1 MRLIDADL
9 LKKYML
15 NNGKE
20 VERFLQY
27 IDEQPTVYNADKVIK
42 KLEEKIEF
50 AGKMLVEKPADKLD
64 EIANNTAEDFIAA
77 YDEAIDCV
85 KGGLIP
91 GENAREN
98 QWISVREK
106 LPECGVPVA
115 VLLQGQYPEDVEY
128 EVARLTDLSDTEHPG
143 KYWYKRG
150 CGYLQHPKYMDGVG
164 NLAGYEVVAWLP
176 LPMKHERE
184 VE

>member
-1 MRLIDADL
+1 MRLIDADM

-42 KLEEKIEF
+42 TLEERIEF

-77 YDEAIDCV
+77 YDEAIEIV
-85 KGGLIP
+85 KSGIIP
-91 GENAREN
+91 GEKTRTTP
-98 QWISVREK
+98 WIMCSER
-106 LPECGVPVA
+106 LPENDMEE
-115 VLLQGQYPEDVEY
+115 VLVWFEY
-128 EVARLTDLSDTEHPG
+128 FRYGEYNCLYRTIGTSHTYRGGWSGFVNGTSGWRDL
-143 KYWYKRG
+143 R
-150 CGYLQHPKYMDGVG
+150 VI
-164 NLAGYEVVAWLP
+164 AWMP
-176 LPMKHERE
+176 LPKPPEE
-184 VE
+184 DAQDD

>member
-1 MRLIDADL
+1 MRLIDADM

-77 YDEAIDCV
+77 YDEVIEIV
-85 KGGLIP
+85 KGGWMN
-91 GENAREN
+91 E
-98 QWISVREK
+98 
-106 LPECGVPVA
+106 
-115 VLLQGQYPEDVEY
+115 
-128 EVARLTDLSDTEHPG
+128 
-143 KYWYKRG
+143 
-150 CGYLQHPKYMDGVG
+150 
-164 NLAGYEVVAWLP
+164 
-176 LPMKHERE
+176 
-184 VE
+184 

>member
-1 MRLIDADL
+1 MRLIDADM

-42 KLEEKIEF
+42 RLEEKIEF

-77 YDEAIDCV
+77 YDEAIEIV
-85 KGGLIP
+85 KGGWMN
-91 GENAREN
+91 E
-98 QWISVREK
+98 
-106 LPECGVPVA
+106 
-115 VLLQGQYPEDVEY
+115 
-128 EVARLTDLSDTEHPG
+128 
-143 KYWYKRG
+143 
-150 CGYLQHPKYMDGVG
+150 
-164 NLAGYEVVAWLP
+164 
-176 LPMKHERE
+176 
-184 VE
+184 